1 MREYNVRFDDNRT
14 IIRTI
19 LELPYVLQR
28 LARFIFSWQFVLYF
42 LRSFHIIRLVVI
54 CVVYLLMPLDLL
66 PESVM
71 GIVGYLD
78 DILLS
83 IFFFVLFISIAAIQ
97 FMRPRQ

>member
-83 IFFFVLFISIAAIQ
+83 IFFLVLFISIAAIQ